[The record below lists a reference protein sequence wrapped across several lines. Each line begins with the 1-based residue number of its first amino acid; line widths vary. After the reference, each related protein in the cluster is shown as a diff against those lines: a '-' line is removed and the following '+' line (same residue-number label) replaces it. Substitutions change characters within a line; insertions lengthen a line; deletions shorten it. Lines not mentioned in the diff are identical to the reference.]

1 MVARPK
7 RAAAPKRTA
16 EDRTIDIVVYTALTA
31 LSVLSLYPFWNAL
44 VMSFNSGEDTSLGGL
59 TVWPRVFTL
68 DNYEVIL
75 HDPRFFRALLN
86 SLLRTVCGTAVSIF
100 FTALM
105 AYGLSKKGVVGR
117 KLYMLLAVFTMYFHG
132 GLIPT
137 YLWLREL
144 GLFNNFWVLFVPWIV
159 SVWNMIVFRT
169 FFQGIPEGLEE
180 SAKIDGCR
188 QYGLFFRIVVPLSG
202 PVIATLSLFQAV
214 FFWNEWF
221 ASGIYINN
229 DKLLPVQNYL
239 MNMINSNSA
248 QELLSELSG
257 IGAVGDL
264 VTRTITPKSLQ
275 MTALMVVSMPIILV
289 YPFVQRFF
297 VKGVMVGSLKE

>member
-1 MVARPK
+1 MKPTPGD
-7 RAAAPKRTA
+7 RAIDAA
-16 EDRTIDIVVYTALTA
+16 VYAALFVLA
-31 LSVLSLYPFWNAL
+31 VLSLYPFWNAFVL
-44 VMSFNSGEDTSLGGL
+44 SLNSGSDTSLGGI
-59 TVWPRVFTL
+59 TVWPRDFTL
-68 DNYEVIL
+68 DNYRVVL
-75 HDPRFFRALLN
+75 SDSRFFRALWI
-86 SLLRTVCGTAVSIF
+86 SVLRTGCGTAVSIF
-100 FTALM
+100 VTAML
-105 AYGLSKKGVVGR
+105 AYALSRKDTIGR
-117 KLYMLLAVFTMYFHG
+117 KGYMLAAVFTMYFQG

-169 FFQGIPEGLEE
+169 FFQGLPDGLEE
-180 SAKIDGCR
+180 SAKIDGCGA
-188 QYGLFFRIVVPLSG
+188 YGLFCRIVLPLSG

-221 ASGIYINN
+221 ASGIYIN
-229 DKLLPVQNYL
+229 DTSLLPVQNYL

-248 QELLSELSG
+248 QEMINQLG
-257 IGAVGDL
+257 GAPGGVGDM

-275 MTALMVVSMPIILV
+275 MTALMVVSLPIILV